1 MPDAEMILYEELQTI
16 QERLWKKEEC
26 YLCLEKEWRDQSEE
40 IKVERNLAIERISR
54 DRYTSCITADTA
66 VNVWPVAIGRK
77 ASVESSVRNPYVGRS
92 LRPSVRLLIK
102 APRAAP
108 VPHRNRFRLSRFPS
122 DPESA
127 GGKGKDRGGEPRLPV
142 LLGRERADVVQL
154 APRCGET
161 RRRRGRDG
169 KACRLAQ

>member
-54 DRYTSCITADTA
+54 DRYTTCITADTA

-92 LRPSVRLLIK
+92 LRPSVR
-102 APRAAP
+102 RS
-108 VPHRNRFRLSRFPS
+108 VYS
-122 DPESA
+122 
-127 GGKGKDRGGEPRLPV
+127 
-142 LLGRERADVVQL
+142 
-154 APRCGET
+154 
-161 RRRRGRDG
+161 
-169 KACRLAQ
+169 